1 MAKAL
6 VFRHGSADLSFN
18 LDKVDRKK
26 LYGQVDT
33 EVVDD
38 KGRPCQLAILGG
50 DGRTLVG
57 RGGSALLML
66 DPDGG
71 YCERAALTPVGLDG
85 APLSKAPS
93 SFAAPVPLDRRAS
106 IDEYLSHNVK
116 AVYAL
121 QAPMGAEDLL
131 RELRGGAIYTFP
143 FSYRGGLDPDA
154 GFLLA
159 SADGAPFLAV
169 GKKTRLAFV
178 ALPEV
183 VDPDAEADPDEEAED
198 DDSMDFGMM

>member
-6 VFRHGSADLSFN
+6 VFRYGSTDLSFD
-18 LDKVDRKK
+18 LEKIDRKK

-50 DGRTLVG
+50 DGKTLVG
-57 RGGSALLML
+57 RGGSALCML
-66 DPDGG
+66 DADGG
-71 YCERAALTPVGLDG
+71 YCDRATLKPVGADGTPLTKTASSFG
-85 APLSKAPS
+85 APIA
-93 SFAAPVPLDRRAS
+93 LDHRAS
-106 IDEYLSHNVK
+106 VDEYLSHNVK

-121 QAPMGAEDLL
+121 QPPMGADALL
-131 RELRGGAIYTFP
+131 QELRKGAIYSFP
-143 FSYRGGLDPDA
+143 FSYRGGLDPDV

-159 SADGAPFLAV
+159 SADGTAFLAV
-169 GKKTRLAFV
+169 GKKTRLQFV
-178 ALPEV
+178 SLPEL
-183 VDPDAEADPDEEAED
+183 ADPDVEADLEEESDD